1 MLHEKLTKMPINIE
15 EQKRLIRYLVNLEA
29 PFEPA
34 WDAIKSHSD
43 YINLRIKQCY
53 DEHKA
58 TEAALTEESNKIK
71 HSNSKYKYNFTPR
84 DNNNIPECILFVEE
98 LCEVV
103 AELFPDLWKLG
114 QAYFTGELHVKVE
127 PGRQVEFKVTNRIS
141 LSFVNNLKF
150 SAYGDDCDGHIL

>member
-1 MLHEKLTKMPINIE
+1 MLHKKLTKMPINID

-43 YINLRIKQCY
+43 YINVRIKQCY

-58 TEAALTEESNKIK
+58 TEAALTEENNKTK
-71 HSNSKYKYNFTPR
+71 HSNSKFKYVPLK
-84 DNNNIPECILFVEE
+84 DNNSIPECILFVEE

-103 AELFPDLWKLG
+103 SELFPDLWKLG

-127 PGRQVEFKVTNRIS
+127 PGRQVEFKVTQPTALPKTEPLIF
-141 LSFVNNLKF
+141 FVF
-150 SAYGDDCDGHIL
+150 F

>member
-58 TEAALTEESNKIK
+58 TEAALIAEENAKAK
-71 HSNSKYKYNFTPR
+71 HSNSKFKYFPPKENT
-84 DNNNIPECILFVEE
+84 IPECILFVEE

-127 PGRQVEFKVTNRIS
+127 PGRQVEFKVTQPQ
-141 LSFVNNLKF
+141 FFLKN
-150 SAYGDDCDGHIL
+150 C

>member
-1 MLHEKLTKMPINIE
+1 MPISID

-53 DEHKA
+53 DDHKA
-58 TEAALTEESNKIK
+58 TEAAMLQESSKTK
-71 HSNSKYKYNFTPR
+71 HSNSKYKYNFTPQ

-127 PGRQVEFKVTNRIS
+127 PGRQVEFKVIKNCYI
-141 LSFVNNLKF
+141 
-150 SAYGDDCDGHIL
+150 